1 MHFDTDALQGQ
12 AHRFMPK
19 HLQALM
25 GKAQAAINSGVD
37 DAMEGVARRTF
48 LKVSAASGF
57 ALGAFPLVAAAQ
69 RAGSATAPAGLK
81 PFEQPSAFVRIDA
94 DGTVT
99 VTINRLEFGQGVQ
112 TGLPMILAE
121 ELDADWSKVR
131 SVHGDASAAYA
142 DPLMGM
148 HLTGGSNSI
157 KNSYTQYREL
167 GARTRAMLVSA
178 AAAQWGVDASA
189 LRTSNGFVVGPGG
202 KKLGYGALA
211 EAAMKQAVPEK
222 VALKDPKQFRLIG
235 KPTGRLDAQAKSSG
249 QQDYGIDVRLPGML
263 TAVVAR
269 PPVFGGKVKSLDD
282 SAAKAI
288 KGVKAVLRVP
298 TDRGGEGVAV
308 VADGYWPAKLGR
320 DALKVEWDTSAVG
333 KPDSTALLAQYR
345 ELATKPGLVAMQA
358 DMAPLAGAAH
368 KISAEFVFPYLAHA
382 PMEPPNCT
390 IQLDGDTAEL
400 WMGTQ
405 MPGLDAMAAAK
416 TLGLPP
422 QNIQVHT
429 QMAGGGFGRRA
440 IPSSDYVVEA
450 CGVAKAVRTA
460 GISAP
465 VRTLWSREDDIK
477 GGYYRPMHV
486 HRAEIGFDAKGRI
499 LAWDHTIVGQSII
512 KGSPFEA
519 FMVKNGIDATAI
531 EGMKEPYDVPM
542 KLSVH
547 HPEVNVPVLWWRSV
561 GSTHTAYVMETLIDE
576 VARATQ
582 QDPVAYRMAL
592 MGDKHPRHK
601 AALQLAVAQSGYGKK
616 QLAPGRAWGV
626 AVHESFESVVAYV
639 VEASVKDGTP
649 KLHRVTAGVH
659 CNLAI
664 NPKSVEAQVEG
675 SALMGLSMCLPGA
688 AITLKDG
695 VVEQSN
701 FGDFAV
707 PRITDMPQV
716 TVHIVPSADPPKG
729 MGEPGLPPLAP
740 AFANAIAQITGKT
753 PGERR
758 FKRAGWQQ
766 KTAPKRPHSPWCWC
780 WPRAG
785 ASALRHRAAWCT
797 SCAPPWATKQ
807 CWSTRWPPC
816 APAACPGT
824 WRMQGTRAWAIR

>member
-1 MHFDTDALQGQ
+1 MQFDSHALQGQ
-12 AHRFMPK
+12 AHGFMPK

-25 GKAQAAINSGVD
+25 DKAQAAINSG
-37 DAMEGVARRTF
+37 AFEAPEGVARRTF

-57 ALGAFPLVAAAQ
+57 ALGAFPLVAGAQGAA
-69 RAGSATAPAGLK
+69 ASTAPAGLK

-99 VTINRLEFGQGVQ
+99 VTINRLDFGQGVQ

-142 DPLMGM
+142 DPVSGI
-148 HLTGGSNSI
+148 HITGGSNSI

-167 GARTRAMLVSA
+167 GARARAMLVSA

-211 EAAMKQAVPEK
+211 EAAMKQPVPEK
-222 VALKDPKQFRLIG
+222 VTLKDPRQFRLIG
-235 KPTGRLDAQAKSSG
+235 KPTGRLDAKAKSSG
-249 QQDYGIDVRLPGML
+249 QQDYGIDVHLPGML

-269 PPVFGGKVKSLDD
+269 PPVFGARVKSLDD
-282 SAAKAI
+282 SAARAI

-298 TDRGGEGVAV
+298 TDRGGEGVAI
-308 VADGYWPAKLGR
+308 VADGYWPAKQGR
-320 DALKVEWDTSAVG
+320 DALKVEWDTSAVE
-333 KPDSTALLAQYR
+333 KPDTTRLLAQYR
-345 ELATKPGLVAMQA
+345 ELATKPGMVAMQA

-368 KISAEFVFPYLAHA
+368 KISAEFIFPYLAHA
-382 PMEPPNCT
+382 PMEPLNCT
-390 IQLDGDTAEL
+390 VKLDGDKAEL

-416 TLGLPP
+416 TLGLQP
-422 QNIQVHT
+422 QNIQVHM

-440 IPSSDYVVEA
+440 IPTSDYVVEA

-460 GISAP
+460 GITAP

-486 HRAEIGFDAKGRI
+486 HRAEIGFDAQGKI
-499 LAWDHTIVGQSII
+499 LAWDHTIVGQSIA
-512 KGSPFEA
+512 KGSRFEA

-531 EGMKEPYDVPM
+531 EGMKEPYDLPM

-547 HPEVNVPVLWWRSV
+547 HPDVNVPVLWWRSV

-576 VARATQ
+576 VARASK

-601 AALQLAVAQSGYGKK
+601 AALQLAVAQSGYGRKK
-616 QLAPGRAWGV
+616 LAAGRAWGV

-649 KLHRVTAGVH
+649 RLHSITAGVH
-659 CNLAI
+659 CNLAV
-664 NPKSVEAQVEG
+664 NPKSVEAQVQG
-675 SALMGLSMCLPGA
+675 AALMGLGMCLPGA

-701 FGDFAV
+701 FGDYAV

-740 AFANAIAQITGKT
+740 AFANAIAQLTGKT
-753 PGERR
+753 PRELP
-758 FKRAGWQQ
+758 FK
-766 KTAPKRPHSPWCWC
+766 
-780 WPRAG
+780 
-785 ASALRHRAAWCT
+785 LV
-797 SCAPPWATKQ
+797 
-807 CWSTRWPPC
+807 
-816 APAACPGT
+816 
-824 WRMQGTRAWAIR
+824 